1 VGKELGTQ
9 EELCPSLRC
18 MFLGFVM
25 WLVEGFF
32 DGKSVSCDLMGG
44 VSACWSGAGLVRRA
58 IKPFADS
65 LIQSLKR
72 AGTKILLWIT
82 ELKMEFEKLFCR
94 VGYVVLF
101 SEHFVSFEVIRF
113 EFSRKKMHQGERS
126 SGWGVSDY
134 SWS

>member
-1 VGKELGTQ
+1 MDGNWELRKG
-9 EELCPSLRC
+9 CVHLRC

-25 WLVEGFF
+25 WLVEGYF
-32 DGKSVSCDLMGG
+32 GGESVSCDLMGG
-44 VSACWSGAGLVRRA
+44 VSGCWSGAGLIRRA

-72 AGTKILLWIT
+72 AGTKILLWNT
-82 ELKMEFEKLFCR
+82 KLKMESEKLFCR

-113 EFSRKKMHQGERS
+113 EFSRRKMHREKRS
-126 SGWGVSDY
+126 LG
-134 SWS
+134 